1 MCFRENAFSLW
12 RLIRNNDE
20 TVSARLISTQRDKQ
34 NMVPASIM
42 EREDLKFRDLRKHL
56 TM

>member
-12 RLIRNNDE
+12 RLIRNNDG